1 MDLSYFIRYPSTT
14 IGLPFGSIKRLWC
27 WHAKESCEVSYSRV
41 VSFVHL
47 DRHEKVYLNVNI
59 RTKSQLL
66 YTDNQYTNYSRYQ
79 QFLYELCTTLKDK
92 GLGYRKISYY
102 LNRRG
107 YKTSYSKKMFT
118 NGHVSS
124 ILKKG
129 KVREDRI
136 KSLKSHK
143 DYGYTFETE
152 LSTS

>member
-1 MDLSYFIRYPSTT
+1 MVSTH
-14 IGLPFGSIKRLWC
+14 R
-27 WHAKESCEVSYSRV
+27 KEVRHSRV

-47 DRHEKVYLNVNI
+47 DRHERVYLNVNI

-66 YTDNQYTNYSRYQ
+66 YTDNQYTHYSRYQ
-79 QFLYELCTTLKDK
+79 QFLYELCKTLKDK
-92 GLGYRKISYY
+92 GLGYRRISHY
-102 LNRRG
+102 LNRRK

>member
-1 MDLSYFIRYPSTT
+1 M
-14 IGLPFGSIKRLWC
+14 
-27 WHAKESCEVSYSRV
+27 
-41 VSFVHL
+41 SFVHL

-66 YTDNQYTNYSRYQ
+66 YTDNQYTHYSRYQ
-79 QFLYELCTTLKDK
+79 QFLYELCKTLKDK

-107 YKTSYSKKMFT
+107 YKTSYSKKMFK

>member
-1 MDLSYFIRYPSTT
+1 MTFQDR
-14 IGLPFGSIKRLWC
+14 
-27 WHAKESCEVSYSRV
+27 RV
-41 VSFVHL
+41 DSFVHL
-47 DRHEKVYLNVNI
+47 ESDGKYYLIINLSI
-59 RTKSQLL
+59 KSQLL
-66 YTDNQYTNYSRYQ
+66 CSDYSHYNSYQ
-79 QFLYELCTTLKDK
+79 EFLYNLCTSLKKK

>member
-1 MDLSYFIRYPSTT
+1 MAKKKKKKTLKQLGFKKKGPA
-14 IGLPFGSIKRLWC
+14 IKKLTWGMTCYR
-27 WHAKESCEVSYSRV
+27 RV
-41 VSFVHL
+41 DSFVHL
-47 DRHEKVYLNVNI
+47 ESDGKYYLIINLSI
-59 RTKSQLL
+59 KSQLL
-66 YTDNQYTNYSRYQ
+66 CSDYSHYNSYQ
-79 QFLYELCTTLKDK
+79 EFLYNLCTSLKKK

>member
-1 MDLSYFIRYPSTT
+1 MLICQGTLR
-14 IGLPFGSIKRLWC
+14 
-27 WHAKESCEVSYSRV
+27 
-41 VSFVHL
+41 
-47 DRHEKVYLNVNI
+47 
-59 RTKSQLL
+59 SQLL
-66 YTDNQYTNYSRYQ
+66 SNSVVLLNENQYLNIKITTRSQLLFTDNQYTNYSRYQ
-79 QFLYELCTTLKDK
+79 QFLYKLCTTLKDK

>member
-1 MDLSYFIRYPSTT
+1 MLTCQGILR
-14 IGLPFGSIKRLWC
+14 
-27 WHAKESCEVSYSRV
+27 
-41 VSFVHL
+41 
-47 DRHEKVYLNVNI
+47 
-59 RTKSQLL
+59 SQLL
-66 YTDNQYTNYSRYQ
+66 SNSVVLLNENQYLNIKITTRSQLLFTDNQYTNYSRYQ
-79 QFLYELCTTLKDK
+79 QFLYELCTSLKKK

-107 YKTSYSKKMFT
+107 YKTSSSKKMFT

>member
-1 MDLSYFIRYPSTT
+1 MVL
-14 IGLPFGSIKRLWC
+14 LN
-27 WHAKESCEVSYSRV
+27 ENQ
-41 VSFVHL
+41 
-47 DRHEKVYLNVNI
+47 YLNVKI
-59 RTKSQLL
+59 TTRSQLL
-66 YTDNQYTNYSRYQ
+66 FTDNQYTHYSRYQ
-79 QFLYELCTTLKDK
+79 QFLYELCKTLKDK
-92 GLGYRKISYY
+92 GLGYRRISHY